1 MADAGVR
8 KGFIILKANDQPMRK
23 VSDLEEVMKAAV
35 KSPNQV
41 LFLTGVFPSGKRGYY
56 AVDLTQEWFSWKVL
70 CRNSPQSSTEQS
82 ITEQSITEFFTTNQQ
97 LKIVSVLL
105 CVFYGEF
112 WERAKTNSAWLR
124 DEIIPDLLSSYFL
137 FHLLCLRKD
146 KGVPPGGWDYT
157 LRTWCS

>member
-70 CRNSPQSSTEQS
+70 CQNSPQSS
-82 ITEQSITEFFTTNQQ
+82 TEQSITEFFTTNQQ

-105 CVFYGEF
+105 CVLCGEYGHTSESPAEKVF
-112 WERAKTNSAWLR
+112 GSLIIAK
-124 DEIIPDLLSSYFL
+124 EIEKRVPAINQSVLFL
-137 FHLLCLRKD
+137 FILVDNNGEKVV
-146 KGVPPGGWDYT
+146 KIYT
-157 LRTWCS
+157 LTNK